1 MATELLGNGADLR
14 TTQAIM
20 RHKRIT
26 TTEGY
31 IHEIPQ
37 NVRAVMKGMADVQ
50 KKSRGAAEYA
60 EATNATGDW
69 NYRE

>member
-1 MATELLGNGADLR
+1 
-14 TTQAIM
+14 M

-37 NVRAVMKGMADVQ
+37 NVRAAMKGMADTQ
-50 KKSRGAAEYA
+50 KRARGAAEYA